1 MQQHSKV
8 RLRASHSL
16 LFIRRKHPKTDKRA
30 AQGNQK
36 VHLRAPLALS
46 PLVWSSRLSSLLFG
60 LLLTSDTGY
69 LGYLSGHSGYGAGE
83 RWAVAG
89 GLPWLVILVAA
100 AVAAEDAASASH
112 NLTHDPLQCRV
123 WNAFYLC
130 AGAGPGARDWGWG
143 CVGVHMMCM
152 HAFSKWFPKN
162 FYWEKRR
169 NEKENAN
176 ASDSSNSAR
185 DRDRQRWRERQMDS
199 QGWHRAALETLLTSS
214 NCQLEVRSV
223 LFYALSLIF
232 SMPFVAG
239 RCFIAHL

>member
-123 WNAFYLC
+123 WHAFYLC

-169 NEKENAN
+169 KRKGKRKRKRQQQQ
-176 ASDSSNSAR
+176 SQ
-185 DRDRQRWRERQMDS
+185 RQR
-199 QGWHRAALETLLTSS
+199 
-214 NCQLEVRSV
+214 
-223 LFYALSLIF
+223 
-232 SMPFVAG
+232 
-239 RCFIAHL
+239 